1 MIEEIK
7 ESALAMDRLLIQA
20 DKLLKNSFEK
30 AKKRITN
37 KKRRE
42 AIFLLNDSSGA
53 LQNETKRFIP
63 RERGKK
69 PGRKSKLMVQLTSVQ
84 RVTVMRSITEVKMKR
99 LRVDPEELQRVRPRK
114 RKKPVRINTAQ
125 DIKKYALG

>member
-42 AIFLLNDSSGA
+42 AIFLLNDSQPEGSGIQCIFSTQWA
-53 LQNETKRFIP
+53 TKI
-63 RERGKK
+63 K
-69 PGRKSKLMVQLTSVQ
+69 Q
-84 RVTVMRSITEVKMKR
+84 
-99 LRVDPEELQRVRPRK
+99 
-114 RKKPVRINTAQ
+114 PVVHRQ
-125 DIKKYALG
+125 D